1 MCLSRS
7 NEFRGFEDDLIN
19 NASWQDKDAVLRE
32 IGAPISLAP
41 TKETLT
47 AFHETLEAR
56 FKAVNQRIDDGLNKH
71 IKITGAAE
79 KRRWTL
85 AYPSAEEPINNP
97 FYSQLPGTAI
107 ADLLWFVA
115 ENTGFLGAFSHVL
128 DRYVKHEPDP
138 REILACI
145 VAMGTNMGLWKMAE
159 VSSLGHPSMATTA
172 RNYLRLET
180 VRAADDAITN
190 TTAKLPAFHL
200 YDIQDKVHSR
210 SDGQRL
216 ETQINTINVRH
227 SPKYFGLQKGVSAY
241 TLVANHV
248 PINAKIIGTHEHES
262 HYVFDLLYNN
272 TSDIKPERHS
282 TDTGNI
288 SQSPPGLIVL
298 RRTT

>member
-32 IGAPISLAP
+32 IGAPILLAP
-41 TKETLT
+41 IKETLT

-85 AYPSAEEPINNP
+85 AYPRNRSTTRFIA
-97 FYSQLPGTAI
+97 SCRG

-159 VSSLGHPSMATTA
+159 VSSLGHPSMATMA

-190 TTAKLPAFHL
+190 TTAKLLAFHL